1 MFLIPN
7 LMSVENSIPPASDKP
22 RTQEVELQ
30 NAYTE
35 IDTVS
40 YNLPK
45 DIKIEFKPEVI
56 SFESKFGSYYADNQV
71 KDGKLLYIRK
81 FVRNRGK
88 FPATSYVDFVDF
100 YKKVTKYDRVQVVMK
115 F

>member
-1 MFLIPN
+1 MFLSPN
-7 LMSVENSIPPASDKP
+7 LMSAENSIPPASDKP
-22 RTQEVELQ
+22 RTQEVELR

-40 YNLPK
+40 YTLPK

-56 SFESKFGSYYADNQV
+56 IFESKFGSYYADNQL

-88 FPATSYVDFVDF
+88 FPATSYVELVDF